1 MFDKIY
7 LNTKTDE
14 TILLSDIKRTVEFN
28 ALDKFLTGNY
38 YCSKEELEM
47 KEWEQFR
54 KNNPLV
60 FLGNTEV

>member
-14 TILLSDIKRTVEFN
+14 TMLLSGIKRIVEFN

-38 YCSKEELEM
+38 YCSKEKLEM
-47 KEWEQFR
+47 KEWEQFK

-60 FLGNTEV
+60 FIGNTEV